1 MDEQQSPEK
10 PPETNVW
17 RQIGRY
23 SHMGMILPASVV
35 VGLAIGTVLDK
46 HFHTK
51 WMTLTGLLVGA
62 VAGFAE
68 LIRLILRASK
78 EQ

>member
-1 MDEQQSPEK
+1 MHEQQGPEK
-10 PPETNVW
+10 APEPNVW

-23 SHMGMILPASVV
+23 SHMGMVLPASVV
-35 VGLAIGTVLDK
+35 VGLIIGTALDK
-46 HFHTK
+46 KLHTN
-51 WMTLTGLLVGA
+51 WMTIVGLIVGA

-68 LIRLILRASK
+68 IIRLILRASK